1 MPYYNSVSVNVK
13 EATALA
19 QVASLSRVAV
29 FCPHAFSIEYSTPY
43 YSIEDAVGLPKDS
56 DAYKALQAG
65 FLGAGSRTLPIYLS
79 RVSVDEAVLTPVL
92 EDSAEYSFT
101 VTVYDTTDM
110 SKELDEVEVSFT
122 SASSGGTIADIT
134 AGLVADAGNEG
145 ITATDLNV
153 SDATTSVEFTEPSNR
168 VMVFSNIS
176 ENLKVSFSTT
186 ETAATSFANLMS
198 ENSEDWYRATS
209 TIRDLTWVK
218 AMADVIE
225 ATESSDTPKIFRTSS
240 ASATSIVAQTDP
252 SNSADILGVLEDAN
266 YRRTTAEWHDQSSEI
281 FPEITHECYVGSF
294 QEGTKGS
301 AFNQNMSVPAARH
314 PVLGRLLT
322 KAEAG
327 FITDRNATVRFK
339 EFGLVITKTGK
350 DGTSSKGQGQWIQN
364 VVISDWTKLTMI
376 QRGLTLLVNAD
387 NAGDPITFAQS
398 EAQRMANTLN
408 SVLEDGVA
416 SGLFTGYEPVQIPES
431 FSFASQA
438 TRTLEGLTFKA
449 FLAGAVH
456 FVIVDG
462 TLTYQSE
469 DIEV

>member
-1 MPYYNSVSVNVK
+1 MPFYNSVSANIR

-19 QVASLSRVAV
+19 SVASLSRVCIFA
-29 FCPHAFSIEYSTPY
+29 PHAFSIEYSVPY
-43 YSIEDAVGLPKDS
+43 YSIEDAAGLPKDS

-65 FLGAGSRTLPIYLS
+65 FKGAGSRTLPIYLS

-186 ETAATSFANLMS
+186 ETAATSFDNLMS

-240 ASATSIVAQTDP
+240 ASATSIVAQTNP
-252 SNSADILGVLEDAN
+252 SNSADILGVLEDGN
-266 YRRTTAEWHDQSSEI
+266 YRRTTAEWHEQSSEI

-314 PVLGRLLT
+314 PVLGRTLT

-327 FITDRNATVRFK
+327 YITDRNATVRFT

-350 DGTSSKGQGQWIQN
+350 DGTSAKGQGQWIQN
-364 VVISDWTKLTMI
+364 VVIADWTKLTMI

-387 NAGDPITFAQS
+387 NSGDPITFAKRKLNRV
-398 EAQRMANTLN
+398 ADALN
-408 SVLEDGVA
+408 SVLSDGVDY
-416 SGLFTGYEPVQIPES
+416 GLFTGFEPVEVPDS
-431 FSFASQA
+431 VAFSDQA
-438 TRTLEGLTFKA
+438 IRTLTGLKFKA
-449 FLAGAVH
+449 FLAGAVN
-456 FVIVDG
+456 FMIIDG
-462 TLTYQSE
+462 VLTYSE
-469 DIEV
+469 DTQ